1 MIFYEVIFINL
12 KNNDYSVINQ
22 NIRDMNTL
30 LTIIGALS
38 VIIIIIISHIYNA
51 NKTKETV
58 KTKEKNKKDIKE
70 LNVTIAIKTTDMHKE
85 GLDIID
91 FLCKTYN
98 INSEKYQ
105 SVDEYKTTVLQN
117 TNNKSEYWILCGYLL
132 GHKEI
137 CIMPIYYFSEEH
149 RHRHDDII
157 WFDIFSEFKKYIEDV
172 KDENIT

>member
-1 MIFYEVIFINL
+1 
-12 KNNDYSVINQ
+12 
-22 NIRDMNTL
+22 MNTL
-30 LTIIGALS
+30 LTIIGALL
-38 VIIIIIISHIYNA
+38 VIIIIISLIYDA
-51 NKTKETV
+51 NKTKKTV

-98 INSEKYQ
+98 ISNEKYQ

-117 TNNKSEYWILCGYLL
+117 TYIHGGYWILCGYLL
-132 GHKEI
+132 GNKEI
-137 CIMPIYYFSEEH
+137 CVIPLYYFSEEY

-172 KDENIT
+172 KGENIT

>member
-1 MIFYEVIFINL
+1 M
-12 KNNDYSVINQ
+12 K
-22 NIRDMNTL
+22 TL

-38 VIIIIIISHIYNA
+38 LIIIIISLIYEA

-70 LNVTIAIKTTDMHKE
+70 LNVTIAIKTTDIHKE

-91 FLCKTYN
+91 FLVKTYN
-98 INSEKYQ
+98 ISSEKYQ

-117 TNNKSEYWILCGYLL
+117 TNIHDWYWILCGDLL
-132 GHKEI
+132 GNKEI
-137 CIMPIYYFSEEH
+137 CVVPLYYFPKEY